1 MTQTT
6 PTGTNDRRR
15 AFTLIESIAMMAAL
29 LVMTLL
35 LLGQLK
41 KAGIIDKSTGP
52 DSKHDKPLPT
62 DSLTPLER
70 P

>member
-1 MTQTT
+1 MKNT
-6 PTGTNDRRR
+6 RRDPSPSALS

-41 KAGIIDKSTGP
+41 KAGIIDKSMGS
-52 DSKHDKPLPT
+52 DSKHDKQRPT
-62 DSLTPLER
+62 DSPAPLER